1 MKAYGFT
8 VKEFGNDSKKAG
20 DLFGLRGINDLGSFA
35 KKKNGLRHYK
45 KAARRNARV
54 EMNVGLK
61 ECNEE

>member
-8 VKEFGNDSKKAG
+8 VKEFGNDSKKGG

-45 KAARRNARV
+45 KAARRNARFEIV
-54 EMNVGLK
+54 AELG
-61 ECNEE
+61 E